1 MNEYQ
6 WKSVTERAAFT
17 PRDGAGALVFDGKM
31 WLLGGWNPYMP
42 EVYPMLTNSEVFQ
55 SIDGKNWILIA
66 EAPWERRHAAGYA
79 VYDNKMWIMAGNAH
93 TKNIN
98 DVWFSTDGESW
109 SKLKGVPWPGRHA
122 ASVFVYDDA
131 LWLAAGYLW
140 NDVWKLE
147 RITTATG

>member
-1 MNEYQ
+1 
-6 WKSVTERAAFT
+6 
-17 PRDGAGALVFDGKM
+17 
-31 WLLGGWNPYMP
+31 
-42 EVYPMLTNSEVFQ
+42 
-55 SIDGKNWILIA
+55 
-66 EAPWERRHAAGYA
+66 
-79 VYDNKMWIMAGNAH
+79 MAGNAH